1 MKIKEGFVLREI
13 GGSPVVVAVGEGTKI
28 FNGMIQL
35 NETGALLWKEL
46 EKGGELSNLV
56 DALTKEFN
64 VKRDVAEKDA
74 KEFIDVLMEAN
85 LLK

>member
-13 GGSPVVVAVGEGTKI
+13 GGSPVVVAVGEATKI

-35 NETGALLWKEL
+35 NETGAILWKEL
-46 EKGGELSNLV
+46 EKGCELSNLV

-64 VKRDVAEKDA
+64 VQKEVAEKDA